1 MATAIRE
8 TRAQDQAGTPHIQE
22 NPKNPPE
29 LIVPALA
36 VLNDPSAKLAVSALN
51 QQPNLEAQLL
61 KVDSHVTVVARNK
74 FIKAPVAECI
84 YQTELENVQ
93 SASKGTTG
101 KINKVKTVTFV
112 GGDIFSAIF
121 LILQGIKPFI
131 MPSIAAAG
139 AGGPLGLGI
148 VLCVFG
154 VLGGALT
161 MVVGGLDMKAG
172 IDTLKKCHSQYKTT
186 HQISWEGL
194 FLGIRLL
201 IGGIFEI
208 AVGAM
213 MIAIPIVLMVAAT
226 SGFALFLAA
235 NPWLLPLL
243 FVIPTLCF
251 AFELVPKIYRMIKQT
266 TLPQLLNVND
276 LFKSLKDSDTAKS
289 NSLLQTWKEQFTK
302 HVINSLAANARK
314 NRHEQALKAIERL
327 LAKQNKDQVLDQTDT
342 KELTLSERI
351 ILKND
356 TDLDLIIK
364 DEAIESEKQKALE
377 AIEFTIGLP
386 PKEKL
391 TSAEQKILKTNREI
405 LFNKDVN
412 LDEKQKAL
420 KAITDLGKKKSLN
433 KEEKA
438 TKALNEKL
446 LALSDEELYQR
457 IQNTTLMSHLELEMG
472 IEGALAAFDLYN
484 KINLGTEAESLQTE
498 ISTLNDKSNE
508 WIRVQKIKIAI
519 QAIYLISFI
528 ISMGTIGVPAGL
540 IADIANLVTN
550 VGLAVANGLPGY
562 LDAFKK
568 FLRNTPLTT
577 DELTVLQTMGTEL
590 TEFAAKDPDV
600 GAIAQ

>member
-1 MATAIRE
+1 MATATVRI
-8 TRAQDQAGTPHIQE
+8 QDQAETAPLLESPGKTSPKIEEALNALTLPHAPIE
-22 NPKNPPE
+22 NPVE
-29 LIVPALA
+29 TIEARIVKADPRVTNA
-36 VLNDPSAKLAVSALN
+36 V
-51 QQPNLEAQLL
+51 
-61 KVDSHVTVVARNK
+61 RNR
-74 FIKAPVAECI
+74 ITSSPVAECI

-131 MPSIAAAG
+131 LPSITAAST

-148 VLCVFG
+148 ALCVCG
-154 VLGGALT
+154 VIGGALT
-161 MVVGGLDMKAG
+161 MVVGGLDIKAG

-213 MIAIPIVLMVAAT
+213 MIVIPIVLMVAAG

-266 TLPQLLNVND
+266 TLPQLLNVNN

-289 NSLLQTWKEQFTK
+289 NSLLQTWKEQFTI
-302 HVINSLAANARK
+302 HVINSLADNARK
-314 NRHEQALKAIERL
+314 NRREQAIKTIERL
-327 LAKQNKDQVLDQTDT
+327 LAKQNKGQKLEENEETELANNQEILKKTDT
-342 KELTLSERI
+342 ELDA
-351 ILKND
+351 K
-356 TDLDLIIK
+356 IK
-364 DEAIESEKQKALE
+364 SEAIESEKQKAQSV
-377 AIEFTIGLP
+377 I
-386 PKEKL
+386 
-391 TSAEQKILKTNREI
+391 
-405 LFNKDVN
+405 D
-412 LDEKQKAL
+412 
-420 KAITDLGKKKSLN
+420 DLKKKSLN

-438 TKALNEKL
+438 TKALNEKI
-446 LALSDEELYQR
+446 LALSDEELYER
-457 IQNTTLMSHLELEMG
+457 IQHTTLMSHLELEMG

-484 KINLGTEAESLQTE
+484 KIKLGTEAESLRTE

-528 ISMGTIGVPAGL
+528 ISMGTIGVPDGL
-540 IADIANLVTN
+540 IADISNLVIN
-550 VGLAVANGLPGY
+550 AGLAIGNALPGY

-577 DELTVLQTMGTEL
+577 DELTVAQTMVEMTD
-590 TEFAAKDPDV
+590 FAAKVPE
-600 GAIAQ
+600 AHLKAQ

>member
-1 MATAIRE
+1 MATTIRE
-8 TRAQDQAGTPHIQE
+8 TRTQDQAEITAPIQE
-22 NPKNPPE
+22 NPQNPTENHP
-29 LIVPALA
+29 IVQALA
-36 VLNDPSAKLAVSALN
+36 VLNNTSPKLAVSALN

-61 KVDSHVTVVARNK
+61 KEDSHVTVVARKN
-74 FIKAPVAECI
+74 FIKEPAAECI
-84 YQTELENVQ
+84 YQTELKNVQ
-93 SASKGTTG
+93 SASEGTTG

-139 AGGPLGLGI
+139 AVGPLVLGI
-148 VLCVFG
+148 VLCIFG

-161 MVVGGLDMKAG
+161 MVVGGLDIKAG

-213 MIAIPIVLMVAAT
+213 MIVIPIILMVAAG
-226 SGFALFLAA
+226 SAFALFLAA

-276 LFKSLKDSDTAKS
+276 LFKSLKDSETAKS
-289 NSLLQTWKEQFTK
+289 NSLLQTWKEQFTI
-302 HVINSLAANARK
+302 HVINSLADNARK
-314 NRHEQALKAIERL
+314 NRREQAIKTIERL
-327 LAKQNKDQVLDQTDT
+327 LAKQNKGQKLEENEET
-342 KELTLSERI
+342 ELAQNQE
-351 ILKND
+351 ILKK
-356 TDLDLIIK
+356 TTTELDAKIK
-364 DEAIESEKQKALE
+364 SEAIESEKQKAQSV
-377 AIEFTIGLP
+377 I
-386 PKEKL
+386 
-391 TSAEQKILKTNREI
+391 
-405 LFNKDVN
+405 D
-412 LDEKQKAL
+412 
-420 KAITDLGKKKSLN
+420 DLKKKSLN
-433 KEEKA
+433 KDEKA
-438 TKALNEKL
+438 TKDLNEKI
-446 LALSDEELYQR
+446 LALSDEELYKR
-457 IQNTTLMSHLELEMG
+457 IQHTTLMSHLELEMG

-484 KINLGTEAESLQTE
+484 KIELGTEAKDLEKE

-508 WIRVQKIKIAI
+508 WIRVQRIKIAI

-528 ISMGTIGVPAGL
+528 ISMGTIGVPDGL
-540 IADIANLVTN
+540 IADIANLFIN
-550 VGLAVANGLPGY
+550 LGLTAANGLPGY

-577 DELTVLQTMGTEL
+577 DELTVAQTMGIEL
-590 TEFAAKDPDV
+590 PAVVPEV
-600 GAIAQ
+600 HAIAQ